1 MARIGI
7 VIYSLTGAGAER
19 ISVNLAHEFS
29 AKGHAVDF
37 LLGRREGEL
46 LSSIPEGGKVY
57 EAMDASASGWRKAI
71 RRYRESEG
79 PDVLLAM
86 MENAGVLALQVA
98 AEVPVVV
105 VSHVHYSRHRQ
116 QSARWKERYVIPWA
130 VRWYLRTAAC
140 VVGVS
145 EGVSEDI
152 RRSAWLKHDQV
163 HTIYNPIITHEFKK
177 RLREPADHAWLA
189 ADRDWMTVVT
199 VGRLT
204 TQKDHGTLLRAISR
218 VAGSRSVR
226 LLVLGQGGAREKL
239 IAQAGALGI
248 GCQVDF
254 VGFVAN
260 PYPYIAAAD
269 VFALSSAWEGF
280 GNVLVEA
287 LAAGVAVV
295 STDCESGPREILADG
310 VFGELVPVGDDRALA
325 NSIIDASSR
334 VIDQAAL
341 DKHLQR
347 FDAAEIAEQY
357 LHCMGIAGK
366 GTS

>member
-19 ISVNLAHEFS
+19 ISVNLAHEFA
-29 AKGHAVDF
+29 AKGHTVDF

-46 LSSIPEGGKVY
+46 LNAIPEGGKVY
-57 EAMDASASGWRKAI
+57 EGVNASASGWRKAI
-71 RRYRESEG
+71 QHYRKSER

-86 MENAGVLALQVA
+86 MENAGVLALQA
-98 AEVPVVV
+98 AATVPVVV

-116 QSARWKERYVIPWA
+116 QSVRWKERYVIPWA
-130 VRWYLRTAAC
+130 VRWYLRTAVC

-152 RRSAWLKHDQV
+152 RRSAWLKRDHV

-177 RLREPADHAWLA
+177 RVGERADHAWLA
-189 ADRDWMTVVT
+189 ADREWMTVVT

-204 TQKDHGTLLRAISR
+204 GQKDHGTLLRAINR

-226 LLVLGQGGAREKL
+226 LLILGQGEAREKL
-239 IAQAGALGI
+239 SAQAEALGI

-254 VGFVAN
+254 VGFVVN

-287 LAAGVAVV
+287 LAAGAAVV

-310 VFGELVPVGDDRALA
+310 AFGELVPVGDDRALA
-325 NSIIDASSR
+325 KSIIDAPSR
-334 VIDQAAL
+334 VIDQVAL
-341 DKHLQR
+341 ADHLQQ
-347 FDAAEIAEQY
+347 FEAAEIAEQY
-357 LHCMGIAGK
+357 LHYMGIAGRS
-366 GTS
+366 TS